1 MLVMRRIRFWSI
13 FGALAVVFFCCAE
26 THSGQPNPTTSVV
39 ESITDSVPIFVLR
52 GWMNSQ
58 EGITLEELKIRA
70 DKGEV
75 LCTSDVNQ
83 VLGANWGI
91 NAKTIVKST
100 FPFDSDS
107 LLFLTT
113 IDSVDGRWLACKL
126 NDVSYFEN
134 PNDYAMLIP
143 SKHPFQFLKD
153 VTSYTHTGVTAITR
167 QTGGVLNKI
176 GMDEYLKNIL
186 PYFKTPE
193 LVHISN
199 EVSAVDSCVY
209 GQMKMSFATKT
220 EHFGL
225 IEKLGADIIELTGNH
240 NLDFGK
246 APYLATLKWYE
257 KRGMK
262 YFGGGATPNQAKRP
276 LVITLKDGSKIAWIG
291 FNERCP
297 CGECADK
304 SMGANRWD
312 SLQAVQTID
321 SLRNRAGV
329 NYIIGCVQFGETD
342 SYSPTKSQKRIS
354 HLLMRMGVDVLIG
367 SQAHQP
373 QEVAIYNGKM
383 LFYGIGNFMFDQIH
397 RIGVRQ
403 AFFLQCYFYKGKI
416 IQFQP
421 VYTFMGPDRIPQIAG
436 EDDKKLIQ
444 QAVLKSSNF
453 PIRNIGPVMNK

>member
-1 MLVMRRIRFWSI
+1 MKGIKYWSI
-13 FGALAVVFFCCAE
+13 IGILGVFLFCCAQSN
-26 THSGQPNPTTSVV
+26 SGQSADVSTKEVV
-39 ESITDSVPIFVLR
+39 IADSLPILVLR
-52 GWMNSQ
+52 SWMNDRENIS
-58 EGITLEELKIRA
+58 LAELKKLASRQQVYCTTDIEEILMKKWGVA
-70 DKGEV
+70 AKGLV
-75 LCTSDVNQ
+75 R
-83 VLGANWGI
+83 
-91 NAKTIVKST
+91 NA
-100 FPFDSDS
+100 FPFSSDS
-107 LLFLTT
+107 LYLLTT
-113 IDSVDGRWLACKL
+113 IDSVDGRWLSCKL
-126 NDVSYFEN
+126 NEVSYFEN
-134 PNDYAMLIP
+134 HDQYSMFVT
-143 SKHPFQFLKD
+143 SKHPYRFEKD

-167 QTGGVLNKI
+167 QTGTVLNKI
-176 GMDEYLKNIL
+176 GMDAYLANIL

-193 LVHISN
+193 WVHISN

-257 KRGMK
+257 TRGMK
-262 YFGGGATPNQAKRP
+262 YFGGGATPNQARKP
-276 LVITLKDGSKIAWIG
+276 LIITLKDGSKIAWIG

-304 SMGANRWD
+304 LMGANRWD

-321 SLRNRAGV
+321 SLRNKAGV
-329 NYIIGCVQFGETD
+329 NYIIGCVQFGESD

-354 HLLMRMGVDVLIG
+354 QLLMRMGVDVLIG

-373 QEVAIYNGKM
+373 QEVAIYQNKM
-383 LFYGIGNFMFDQIH
+383 IFYGIGNFMFDQVH
-397 RIGVRQ
+397 RLGVRQ

-421 VYTFMGPDRIPQIAG
+421 VYTFMGPDRIPQIANA
-436 EDDKKLIQ
+436 EEKKTIQ
-444 QAVLKSSNF
+444 ASVLKSSNF
-453 PIRNIGPVMNK
+453 PIQVGPSPIRK